1 MSALVCD
8 GVAIC
13 SKTSPCM
20 KITDP
25 FVTAMDEEGQL
36 AFVKA
41 MTKLLEKD
49 GIAYDIASHRDAP
62 AGLRVW
68 TGATVEASGIKLLT
82 PWLDWAFEAAKA
94 DAQKKA
100 A

>member
-1 MSALVCD
+1 MGDGNGPRDLVALLL
-8 GVAIC
+8 
-13 SKTSPCM
+13 PL
-20 KITDP
+20 P
-25 FVTAMDEEGQL
+25 FRAVNPYL
-36 AFVKA
+36 SL

-49 GIAYDIASHRDAP
+49 GIAYDIAGHRDAP

-68 TGATVEASGIKLLT
+68 TGATIETSDIKLLT
-82 PWLDWAFEAAKA
+82 PWLDWAFETAKA